1 MLCSGWQVCLITF
14 NISAMN
20 MTRILFWILG
30 LLVLGLFVRLWVG
43 PGSYTDIWR
52 LQEKIEDQQVQN
64 DEQAE
69 KKLRLQMDVNN
80 LSSEDAAVESH
91 ARSELGMVK
100 KGETFYQVILKSDP
114 KAPSTVQEQPAK
126 APPHVE

>member
-1 MLCSGWQVCLITF
+1 
-14 NISAMN
+14 MN

-30 LLVLGLFVRLWVG
+30 LLVLGLFFRLWVG

-126 APPHVE
+126 APPYVE

>member
-1 MLCSGWQVCLITF
+1 
-14 NISAMN
+14 MN

-30 LLVLGLFVRLWVG
+30 LLALGLFVRLWVG
-43 PGSYTDIWR
+43 PGSYPDIWR
-52 LQEKIEDQQVQN
+52 LQEKIESQQVQN

-69 KKLRLQMDVNN
+69 KKRRLQQDVSN
-80 LSSEDAAVESH
+80 LSKDDAAVEAH

-114 KAPSTVQEQPAK
+114 KAPATVQELPDKEPQ
-126 APPHVE
+126 HVE